1 MLREREREPERQKHI
16 SQTFADLTENFIDS
30 GIKYTRKKPKKI
42 ACFLQESKRDR
53 ARCVWGSI
61 KTARNGDTKKFH

>member
-30 GIKYTRKKPKKI
+30 GIY
-42 ACFLQESKRDR
+42 QEKAEKDRVFFCKRAKEIGQDVFGG
-53 ARCVWGSI
+53 A
-61 KTARNGDTKKFH
+61 

>member
-30 GIKYTRKKPKKI
+30 GIYLEKAEKDRVFF
-42 ACFLQESKRDR
+42 AREQKR
-53 ARCVWGSI
+53 
-61 KTARNGDTKKFH
+61 